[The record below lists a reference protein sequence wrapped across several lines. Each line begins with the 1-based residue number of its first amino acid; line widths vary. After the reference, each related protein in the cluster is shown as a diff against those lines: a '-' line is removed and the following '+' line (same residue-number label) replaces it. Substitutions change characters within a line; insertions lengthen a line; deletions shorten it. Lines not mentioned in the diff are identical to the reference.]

1 MENENVVFCPV
12 HKEPLKLEIIKFKDM
27 GEVSDIA
34 IGRCLKCQT
43 GYIGIQEKDVPE
55 FIVGEKQYRFLDA
68 VRRWKIQKEA
78 EDERKI
84 RRKKIPFLKSR
95 TTIIK
100 FLLNENKICQSHK
113 NEMIPM
119 TIMLRKNAKTWIV
132 GNYCTQCNAIYLDT
146 RFENQIWEYICFYE
160 NEIPNLT
167 VAVFSEMFEKPE
179 NIMISKIYFV
189 GGKILI
195 LEGEKVLEEEIERL
209 NREIERKKIERQ
221 QAEAEIEQFKVEQT
235 RKKFE
240 EERFKIYPFLRLGKI
255 KIETVC
261 HNPSHCPVHKQ
272 CLGMLQCKFKE
283 KHTIDELEIGG
294 FYCPKCNCIYLKKRV
309 EKRIKLYSHQIEESR
324 AEYELIPLGRTFRMA
339 PPLEVSELKLL
350 DSNNDKDNYS
360 ETIVA
365 KCEPQYMN
373 AEVEKSDSFDEKF
386 FKIMA
391 YQKFDRE
398 VAEILATI
406 DGQETFIRILTS
418 VKDIDKYKCVQNE
431 LLIRESESTGRELL
445 GRIAHDQLGEFSSK
459 YGTIKI
465 HNYKVWPGQEHHLD
479 GFTRFCDPE
488 NIQNITIMSQ
498 NNLSRDSDEYE
509 MVTALVYCA
518 NRVEP
523 VYIDVYYS
531 KRQNKYFINEE
542 SYRQYRVRYGLPYVH
557 LVADEYDGDMDYG
570 NLRKNS
576 ELNLYGYTV
585 AKTAEMSTG
594 ERQRL
599 LQQLMDNGLMSKH
612 QIVNH
617 LEWLIHRQSGR
628 IKMEDAC
635 DCWREDLRFVNNY
648 RLNAQRKIQGRFV
661 YGKTVLR

>member
-1 MENENVVFCPV
+1 MESENVVLCPV
-12 HKEPLKLEIIKFKDM
+12 HGGSLCISPKIITFLGTHYNALE
-27 GEVSDIA
+27 G
-34 IGRCLKCQT
+34 KC
-43 GYIGIQEKDVPE
+43 P
-55 FIVGEKQYRFLDA
+55 
-68 VRRWKIQKEA
+68 
-78 EDERKI
+78 
-84 RRKKIPFLKSR
+84 
-95 TTIIK
+95 
-100 FLLNENKICQSHK
+100 
-113 NEMIPM
+113 
-119 TIMLRKNAKTWIV
+119 
-132 GNYCTQCNAIYLDT
+132 QCRVVYLDQKIKGIA
-146 RFENQIWEYICFYE
+146 RFTYEGTNYQYLPELENWRVKQEQ
-160 NEIPNLT
+160 
-167 VAVFSEMFEKPE
+167 K
-179 NIMISKIYFV
+179 K
-189 GGKILI
+189 
-195 LEGEKVLEEEIERL
+195 EEE
-209 NREIERKKIERQ
+209 
-221 QAEAEIEQFKVEQT
+221 

-240 EERFKIYPFLRLGKI
+240 AKKNLSKKYAFLNIGALKIRVHPNRADHCPEHGSKVGRLSCQLQNELNVELIKLEGCYCSQCNALYLDKKLKDTMETYSDSANLNVKIYGDVWNDFPPVKVAKIQFPIKRKPEEIRKQIKEQKEEMKRKKAERERKVAEEEKQKMEIKYPFLKIGEI
-255 KIETVC
+255 KIQTVV
-261 HNPSHCPVHKQ
+261 NDPSHCIVHQK
-272 CLGMLQCKFKE
+272 L
-283 KHTIDELEIGG
+283 LEVIRCRLKDHDQKREYEFTGH
-294 FYCPKCNCIYLKKRV
+294 YCQMCNCLYQKRSV
-309 EKRIKLYSHQIEESR
+309 EKKLINYMGIGKQPVECT
-324 AEYELIPLGRTFRMA
+324 LIPIGNEWKNVPMIK
-339 PPLEVSELKLL
+339 VSELKLL
-350 DSNNDKDNYS
+350 SSNNGKDNRS
-360 ETIVA
+360 QKKII

-398 VAEILATI
+398 VAEILVTV

-445 GRIAHDQLGEFSSK
+445 GRIAHDQLDKFASK
-459 YGTIKI
+459 IGTIKI

-488 NIQNITIMSQ
+488 NIQNITVMSQ
-498 NNLSRDSDEYE
+498 NNISRDSDEYE

-542 SYRQYRVRYGLPYVH
+542 SYRQYRMRYGLPYVH

-628 IKMEDAC
+628 VKMEDAC
-635 DCWREDLRFVNNY
+635 DCWREDLRFVNSY